1 MATWNLGSVQE
12 HVGAIVGWTN
22 VPTSV
27 SGTVL
32 NNMVSQEINFVEQ
45 YTTETISDTSISEQY
60 QPCIIDLTLSKVLL
74 SVDAQEGGI
83 TSVNFGDLKVG
94 QGSVGG
100 NAALAKQLKDGA
112 IKRLRELSRNV
123 RFKQVIG

>member
-1 MATWNLGSVQE
+1 MQE